1 MTDYD
6 VTEQRPSFSLPN
18 APLKLSHASLI
29 RRAVRRDLHYYL
41 LLLLPIAYFVIFHYV
56 PMYGLSLGFRRF
68 IPGGPA
74 YGTEWVGL
82 RYFALFIDNAAF
94 WKVFRNTVVLS
105 ALTLIFTFPLPIVFA
120 ILLNELSSVAYKR
133 VVQTI
138 SYLPR
143 FLSTV
148 IVVGMINQ
156 ILSPSGGIVNN
167 VIKSMGAEPIFFLIR
182 SEWFRPIYVTSEAW
196 QFMGWN
202 AIIYL
207 AALSN
212 IDTELYQAAAVD
224 GAGRFRQIMTVTVPG
239 LMPTIVI
246 LLILRIGNL
255 LTVGFEK
262 VLLLYNPLT
271 YETADV
277 LSTFVYR
284 MGIVENNYSYATAV
298 GLFNGVI
305 ALSLIW
311 LANAVA
317 RKMSETSLW

>member
-1 MTDYD
+1 
-6 VTEQRPSFSLPN
+6 
-18 APLKLSHASLI
+18 LI
-29 RRAVRRDLHYYL
+29 KRALRRDFHYYL
-41 LLLLPIAYFVIFHYV
+41 LLLLPLAYFIIFHYV
-56 PMYGLSLGFRRF
+56 PMYGLSLAFRRF

-74 YGTEWVGL
+74 YGTEWVGSK
-82 RYFALFIDNAAF
+82 YFELFVDNIAF
-94 WKVFRNTVVLS
+94 WKVFRNTVLLS
-105 ALTLIFTFPLPIVFA
+105 MLSLVFTFPLPIIFA
-120 ILLNELSSVAYKR
+120 ILLNELRSVAFKR

-148 IVVGMINQ
+148 IVVGMISQ

-167 VIKSMGAEPIFFLIR
+167 VLERMGAERIFFLIR
-182 SEWFRPIYVTSEAW
+182 PEWFRTIFVTSEAW

-212 IDTELYQAAAVD
+212 VNPELYQAASVD
-224 GAGRFRQIMTVTVPG
+224 GAGRLRQTFAVTIPG
-239 LMPTIVI
+239 IMPTIVI

-277 LSTFVYR
+277 ISTFVYR

-298 GLFNGVI
+298 GLFNGII
-305 ALSLIW
+305 ALILIW
-311 LANAVA
+311 IANAISRRV
-317 RKMSETSLW
+317 SETSLW